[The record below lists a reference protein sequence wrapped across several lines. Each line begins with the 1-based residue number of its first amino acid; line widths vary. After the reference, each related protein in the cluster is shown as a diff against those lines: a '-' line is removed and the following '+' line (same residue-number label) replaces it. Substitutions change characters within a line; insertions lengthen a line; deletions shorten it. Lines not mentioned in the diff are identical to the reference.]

1 MMENE
6 HDTYEANAFRRHRH
20 DVLNELQ
27 LIRGYLQLGQME
39 RALGVVDRTAGWL
52 QSLTNWQTSSD
63 SVGEWLMWEAAT
75 CPNLLLQKIN
85 VTGEPGAEFLTRF
98 AAWLRRVNDGAAQQG
113 VRLEISVTLAE
124 ASACVRGR
132 SGQPFVVD
140 TDWLKAFPMIA
151 FDVVDSGNATEV
163 RG

>member
-1 MMENE
+1 MMQNE
-6 HDTYEANAFRRHRH
+6 HDTYEASAFRRHRH

-52 QSLTNWQTSSD
+52 QSLTNWQTSSA
-63 SVGEWLMWEAAT
+63 SVGERLMWEAAT
-75 CPNLLLQKIN
+75 CPNLLLRQIRFA
-85 VTGEPGAEFLTRF
+85 GEPGAELLTQF
-98 AAWLRRVNDGAAQQG
+98 AAWLHGLNDGAAQQG
-113 VRLEISVTLAE
+113 IHLEISVTLTE
-124 ASACVRGR
+124 ETVRASGHSR
-132 SGQPFVVD
+132 QPFVED
-140 TDWLKAFPMIA
+140 GDWQKTFPMIA